1 MRYTEEELRRKL
13 RLYFVMGSNNCLK
26 DPEIVLQAAIDG
38 GVTLFQFREKGT
50 GAKEGL
56 EKIQLA
62 KKLQA
67 ICKQNGVPFIVNDD
81 LELALEIDADGIHI
95 GQEDEDPRKVREM
108 IGDRILGISAHN
120 LDEANKAIVQGAN
133 YLGVGPMYETVTKKD
148 IREVKGPEVII
159 EMRKNNL
166 TIPIVGIGGIQ
177 KDLIKP
183 IIEAGADGIAVISAI
198 SNCNDPRGAVM
209 ELTDE
214 IKKGIHNRW

>member
-26 DPEIVLQAAIDG
+26 DPEIVLQEAIAG
-38 GVTLFQFREKGT
+38 GITLFQFREKGN
-50 GAKEGL
+50 GAKEGS
-56 EKIQLA
+56 EKIKLA
-62 KKLQA
+62 KKLQL
-67 ICKQNGVPFIVNDD
+67 ICRQNGVPFIVNDD

-95 GQEDEDPRKVREM
+95 GQEDEDPQKVREM
-108 IGDRILGISAHN
+108 IGDKILGISAHN
-120 LDEANKAIVQGAN
+120 LNEANKAIAQGAN
-133 YLGVGPMYETVTKKD
+133 YLGVGPMYDTITKKD

-177 KDLIKP
+177 KGLIKP
-183 IIEAGADGIAVISAI
+183 VMEAGADGIAVISAI
-198 SNCNDPRGAVM
+198 SSSENPREAVI

-214 IKKGIHNRW
+214 IK

>member
-1 MRYTEEELRRKL
+1 MRYTEEEIRRKL
-13 RLYFVMGSNNCLK
+13 QLYFVMGSNNCLK
-26 DPEIVLQAAIDG
+26 DPEIVLQEAIDG
-38 GVTLFQFREKGT
+38 GVTFFQFREKGP
-50 GAKEGL
+50 GAKEGS

-67 ICKQNGVPFIVNDD
+67 ICKQNGVPFVVNDD

-95 GQEDEDPRKVREM
+95 GQEDEDPQKVRKM

-120 LDEANKAIVQGAN
+120 LDEAHNAITQGAN

-148 IREVKGPEVII
+148 IREVKGPEVIV

-177 KDLIKP
+177 KGLIKP
-183 IIEAGADGIAVISAI
+183 IIEAGADGVAVISAI
-198 SNCNDPRGAVM
+198 SNSEDPREAVM
-209 ELTDE
+209 ELTEE
-214 IKKGIHNRW
+214 IK

>member
-1 MRYTEEELRRKL
+1 MGYTEEELRRKL
-13 RLYFVMGSNNCLK
+13 QIYFVMGSNNCLK
-26 DPEIVLQAAIDG
+26 DPEIVLQEAIDG
-38 GVTLFQFREKGT
+38 GVTLFQFREKGI
-50 GAKEGL
+50 GAKEGS

-120 LDEANKAIVQGAN
+120 LDEAYKAIEQGAN

-148 IREVKGPEVII
+148 IREVKGPEVIT

-183 IIEAGADGIAVISAI
+183 VIDAGADGIAVISAV
-198 SNCNDPRGAVM
+198 SKSEDPKEAVM

-214 IKKGIHNRW
+214 IK